1 MVANSHMKHIINI
14 QYILWAFL
22 LWCAPLLLS
31 AQSFRVEAPPSVAM
45 SERFQIVYIAEGAS
59 ASDFMAPSMSGFD
72 VLYGPAVTSSYSA
85 QITNGKSSSTQ
96 TTSYTYTLMPRKEGS
111 FSIAKATVRMKGRTY
126 ASRALTI
133 KVLPPNMSATTADKP
148 GAHRTTHMG
157 SGNIFY
163 RAVVD
168 KTKAYEQE
176 AIAVTFKLYVDPNVG
191 IQNLED
197 LKLPELDGFISQTV
211 DEGNQ
216 AQLLL
221 ENYQGHNYR
230 TAVIQRLIVFPQ
242 KSGLLQIPS
251 GMIQI
256 AVALPPDDDEDPFFA
271 RPTIISRKIH
281 SSPVAI
287 NVMPLPKENRPASFN
302 GAVGRFKMNTEYL
315 TKDPKTNDSYN
326 VKVTIQ
332 GVGNIK
338 LVQNPTLKFPDT
350 FEVYDP
356 KVDNK
361 IQVGANGVSGTKT
374 IQYFAV
380 PRQVG
385 SFTLPPFEFSYF
397 DPINRA
403 YKTISQPA
411 KTLTVKEGKGGSGL
425 MSLGNSQEDIKMLSK
440 DISYLKANPGNS
452 RPSGIDFTFGL
463 WHGLIYLFLLILAV
477 VAHLVLKKRRNLF
490 QNEVALKHKRANNV
504 ARKRLREAEKLLHSG
519 NQEAFV
525 SELLRALWGYLG
537 DKFKMSMSQLNRS
550 NVEAILREK
559 GVDDALI
566 HQLLNVI
573 DETEFAR
580 YAPSSEQSARDT
592 LFTDAAE
599 VIGGLEDAKL

>member
-1 MVANSHMKHIINI
+1 MVANSYMKRNINI
-14 QYILWAFL
+14 PYIWAFL
-22 LWCAPLLLS
+22 FWCAPLFLL

-45 SERFQIVYIAEGAS
+45 GERFQIVYIAEGAS

-96 TTSYTYTLMPRKEGS
+96 TTSYTYTLMPHKEGS
-111 FSIAKATVRMKGRTY
+111 FSIPKATVRMKGRTY

-133 KVLPPNMSATTADKP
+133 KVLPPNQSVAEQSGTR
-148 GAHRTTHMG
+148 RTTQTG

-163 RAVVD
+163 RAIVD

-176 AIAVTFKLYVDPNVG
+176 AIAVTFKLYVDANIG

-221 ENYQGHNYR
+221 ENYQGRNYR

-251 GMIQI
+251 GMVQI

-271 RPTIISRKIH
+271 RPTIISRKIN
-281 SSPVAI
+281 STPVAI
-287 NVMPLPKENRPASFN
+287 SVLPLPKENRPASFN
-302 GAVGRFKMNTEYL
+302 GAVGRFTMNTEYL
-315 TKDPKTNDSYN
+315 TKDPRTNDSYN
-326 VKVTIQ
+326 VKVTIR

-361 IQVGANGVSGTKT
+361 IQVGAGGVSGTKT

-380 PRQVG
+380 PRQTG
-385 SFTLPPFEFSYF
+385 SFTLPALEFSYF
-397 DPINRA
+397 DPIDKT

-440 DISYLKANPGNS
+440 DISYLKAKPGSS

-463 WHGLIYLFLLILAV
+463 WHGLIYLLLLILAV
-477 VAHLVLKKRRNLF
+477 LAHFALKKRRNLF

-537 DKFKMSMSQLNRS
+537 DKFKMSLSQLNRS

-566 HQLLNVI
+566 DQLLKVI

-599 VIGGLEDAKL
+599 VIGSLEDAKL